1 MLSVPAF
8 LTFYAAV
15 LALQIAPGPDMM
27 LVIGRGV
34 GQGRRV
40 AMLTAAG
47 ATLVAALVQLP
58 LLAFGV
64 ASLFQASPLA
74 FQALRWIGGLYLPWL
89 GVQLLLKAGRSIGG
103 TGAAPQVVSDFAAL
117 REGAISSLTN
127 PKSMVF
133 MLGFLPQFVDPS
145 FGWPVTVQLLILGA
159 LQKLSGFA
167 VMATVALGAGTL
179 GTWLARRPT
188 LIAWQE
194 RSAGLVMVG
203 LGLRLVLSGDARA
216 ARSIAALA
224 LTDAGSLWVHSKRS
238 E

>member
-40 AMLTAAG
+40 ALLTAAG
-47 ATLVAALVQLP
+47 TTLVAALVQLP

-64 ASLFQASPLA
+64 ASLVRASPVA
-74 FQALRWIGGLYLPWL
+74 FQALRWVGGLYLVWL
-89 GVQLLLKAGRSIGG
+89 GVKLLLKAGRSFGG
-103 TGAAPQVVSDFAAL
+103 DRTAPRAVSDFTAL
-117 REGAISSLTN
+117 WEGAISSLTN

-133 MLGFLPQFVDPS
+133 MLAFLPQFVDPS

-159 LQKLSGFA
+159 VQKLSGFV
-167 VMATVALGAGTL
+167 VMAALALGAGTF
-179 GTWLARRPT
+179 GTWLARRPS

-194 RSAGLVMVG
+194 RFAGLVMVG

-216 ARSIAALA
+216 TR
-224 LTDAGSLWVHSKRS
+224 
-238 E
+238 